1 MVGRNRGKNH
11 LILARDPWKPLL
23 NRAIMGTY
31 PPGSTFKTS
40 QALTFLQ
47 EGIITTQT
55 SYPCFGGFN
64 FRGLHVGCHGHPSPL
79 SLIPALATSCNGYFC
94 WGLYYMIGARK
105 KYGTVQKAMNTWR
118 DYMVSMGF
126 GYPLGIDL
134 PGEKEDLSPMQVS
147 TTKLTEAHGMD

>member
-1 MVGRNRGKNH
+1 
-11 LILARDPWKPLL
+11 
-23 NRAIMGTY
+23 
-31 PPGSTFKTS
+31 
-40 QALTFLQ
+40 
-47 EGIITTQT
+47 
-55 SYPCFGGFN
+55 
-64 FRGLHVGCHGHPSPL
+64 
-79 SLIPALATSCNGYFC
+79 
-94 WGLYYMIGARK
+94 MIGARK